1 MSSMLPKSSLIRVS
15 FGELTT
21 TKYKLIVLRAGRRM
35 RLQFFVDSKW
45 ESAARAKLP
54 CGQGIGIDRPDS
66 GGISIYY
73 ISIVYTEFLS
83 RSYL

>member
-1 MSSMLPKSSLIRVS
+1 
-15 FGELTT
+15 
-21 TKYKLIVLRAGRRM
+21 M